1 MLKNEVKKIRKVKC
15 LGVRTGEETRVLA
28 TYNSAVYCMLVEY
41 SDGSRELIEGEAK
54 SKDIKKL
61 LQYIDMN

>member
-1 MLKNEVKKIRKVKC
+1 M
-15 LGVRTGEETRVLA
+15 LA
-28 TYNSAVYCMLVEY
+28 TYNSSVYCMLVEY

-61 LQYIDMN
+61 LPYIDMN